1 MKMYAIPEVSLLNNK
16 NFVQNYCTS
25 NEGNRPHAKKWCDT
39 QNTGV
44 QGRATE
50 TKISRVSILQRRVFY
65 RKIRKIWI
73 FADSWKFARRPAGTL
88 ESLGF
93 SPKEALMH
101 QSGYECKLKKM
112 YAILGVTLL
121 KNKNFVQNY
130 CTSNERN
137 RPHAKSDAT
146 RKILCVL
153 RGATET
159 KISRVSI
166 LQRRVFY
173 RNIRKI

>member
-1 MKMYAIPEVSLLNNK
+1 
-16 NFVQNYCTS
+16 
-25 NEGNRPHAKKWCDT
+25 
-39 QNTGV
+39 
-44 QGRATE
+44 
-50 TKISRVSILQRRVFY
+50 
-65 RKIRKIWI
+65 
-73 FADSWKFARRPAGTL
+73 
-88 ESLGF
+88 
-93 SPKEALMH
+93 MH
-101 QSGYECKLKKM
+101 QSGYEWKLMKM
-112 YAILGVTLL
+112 YAILEGSLL

-130 CTSNERN
+130 CTSNEGN

-173 RNIRKI
+173 RKIRKIWTFADSWKFARRPAGTLEGLGFSPKEASQATIYRSSFSWRRCIDCMFSTPIPHWGQIG

>member
-1 MKMYAIPEVSLLNNK
+1 MHQSGYECKLMKMYAIPEVSLLNNK

-39 QNTGV
+39 QNIGV

-93 SPKEALMH
+93 SARDASLATRYRSSFSCSRCIDCVFSTPIPHWNQIEWKRIFDSIAA
-101 QSGYECKLKKM
+101 SKLK
-112 YAILGVTLL
+112 ALPG
-121 KNKNFVQNY
+121 
-130 CTSNERN
+130 
-137 RPHAKSDAT
+137 SD
-146 RKILCVL
+146 RK
-153 RGATET
+153 
-159 KISRVSI
+159 K
-166 LQRRVFY
+166 RR
-173 RNIRKI
+173 RT